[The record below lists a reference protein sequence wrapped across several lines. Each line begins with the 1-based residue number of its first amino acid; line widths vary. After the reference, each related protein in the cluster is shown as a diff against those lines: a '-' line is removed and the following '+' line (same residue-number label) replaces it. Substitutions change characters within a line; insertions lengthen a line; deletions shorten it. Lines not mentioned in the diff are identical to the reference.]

1 MRIVVADTGPLNYL
15 ALIGESGLLSQLF
28 ETVVVPEVVRDELGR
43 EHTPQSVRAW
53 MDSRPAW
60 LRVVPTPAIPED
72 LQLPALDAGE
82 RAAIALALLMHL
94 DLILIDD
101 RTGATAARAR
111 GLAVM
116 GTLGVLDRAAQRG
129 LVDLSA
135 AVAAL
140 QATNFH
146 IRQDL
151 LDLLLAQDRERRS
164 RQ

>member
-1 MRIVVADTGPLNYL
+1 M
-15 ALIGESGLLSQLF
+15 
-28 ETVVVPEVVRDELGR
+28 
-43 EHTPQSVRAW
+43 
-53 MDSRPAW
+53 
-60 LRVVPTPAIPED
+60 PTPAIPED

-82 RAAIALALLMHL
+82 RAAIALALSMHL

-116 GTLGVLDRAAQRG
+116 GTLGVLDRAGQRG

-146 IRQDL
+146 LRQDL
-151 LDLLLAQDRERRS
+151 LDLLLARDRERRS